1 MLDGMCGRFT
11 LRAKPDTLA
20 ELFLL
25 AEPPDW
31 SPRYNIA
38 PTQPV
43 PVVRHK
49 GDGGRE
55 FVRLRWGLVPSW
67 AKEVGGPPLIN
78 ARAETVA
85 TKPAFRSALK
95 QRRCL
100 IPADGFY
107 EWLKA
112 GKKKQPFSF
121 RLWDD
126 KPFAFA
132 GLWERWTGGEQ
143 PLESCTIITT
153 DSNELV
159 RPTHDR
165 MPVILP
171 VRYHAEW
178 LDPDVRDP
186 DRLVTM
192 LRPYPAEEMVAT
204 PLSDWVNSPRHD
216 DPRCL
221 EASDT
226 STGES
231 SCDEPPGSSRRPA
244 PPG

>member
-1 MLDGMCGRFT
+1 MCGRFT
-11 LRAKPDTLA
+11 LRAKPDTLV

-25 AEPPDW
+25 TEPPDW

-38 PTQPV
+38 PTQQV
-43 PVVRHK
+43 PVVRVK

-55 FVRLRWGLVPSW
+55 FVRLRWGLIPSW
-67 AKEVGGPPLIN
+67 AKDVSGPPLIN

-85 TKPAFRSALK
+85 TKPAFRTALK

-126 KPFAFA
+126 QPFAFA
-132 GLWERWTGGEQ
+132 GLWERWTSGEE
-143 PLESCTIITT
+143 PVESCTIVTT
-153 DSNELV
+153 ESNELV
-159 RPTHDR
+159 RPIHDR

-171 VRYHAEW
+171 ACYHAQW
-178 LDPDVRDP
+178 LDPVVRDP
-186 DRLVTM
+186 DRLLTL
-192 LRPYPAEEMVAT
+192 LRPFPAAEMAAAPV
-204 PLSDWVNSPRHD
+204 SDWVNSPRHD
-216 DPRCL
+216 DSRCL
-221 EASDT
+221 EAIDT
-226 STGES
+226 SAG
-231 SCDEPPGSSRRPA
+231 GSISTEGGTP
-244 PPG
+244 

>member
-1 MLDGMCGRFT
+1 MCGRFT
-11 LRAKPDTLA
+11 LRAKPDILV

-25 AEPPDW
+25 ADPPDW

-38 PTQPV
+38 PTQQV
-43 PVVRHK
+43 PVVRLK

-85 TKPAFRSALK
+85 TKPAFRTALK

-121 RLWDD
+121 RLRDE

-132 GLWERWTGGEQ
+132 GLWERWAGGEE
-143 PLESCTIITT
+143 PVESCTIITT

-159 RPTHDR
+159 RPFHDR

-171 VRYHAEW
+171 VRDHAEW
-178 LDPDVRDP
+178 LDPAVRDP
-186 DRLVTM
+186 DRLVPM
-192 LRPYPAEEMVAT
+192 LRPFSAEEMVAI

-221 EASDT
+221 EPIDRS
-226 STGES
+226 
-231 SCDEPPGSSRRPA
+231 PGGSISIEGGTR
-244 PPG
+244 